1 MKLVFESGGYRLA
14 YFGGGLIGGY
24 LAFEHDRAVL
34 IDTGLTGQRPDLLA
48 GLEGVR
54 LEAILLTHGHIDH
67 AGNAHW
73 LKQRY
78 QVPVYAH
85 PADQGHLDQVYPYR
99 GWNRICGWVEALAAW
114 WEGYRPVT
122 VDEPLEDGQEL
133 PFWGGLEVIHLPGH
147 TLGHC
152 GFYSRRHRL
161 LLAGDLYA
169 CYLGQASRPP
179 FFFNS
184 RADLLPATYRRAAG
198 VPFEQVF
205 PCHWLAT
212 SPERLTSALRQKLE
226 RWAAD

>member
-1 MKLVFESGGYRLA
+1 MKTVFESGNYRLA
-14 YFGGGLIGGY
+14 YFGHGLVRGY
-24 LAFEHDRAVL
+24 LALDRDRAVL
-34 IDTGLTGQRPDLLA
+34 IDTGLAGQRPEIEA
-48 GLEGVR
+48 GLEGRR

-67 AGNAHW
+67 AGNVYW

-78 QVPVYAH
+78 GAPVYAH
-85 PADQGHLDQVYPYR
+85 PAEQAHIDQVYPYR
-99 GWNRICGWVEALAAW
+99 GSSRLCGWVEALAAW
-114 WEGYRPVT
+114 WEGYQPAT
-122 VDEPLEDGQEL
+122 IDEPLKDAQEL
-133 PFWGGLEVIHLPGH
+133 PLWGGLEVIHLPGH

-184 RADLLPATYRRAAG
+184 EAELLPATYRRAAG
-198 VPFEQVF
+198 LPFEHVF

-212 SPERLTSALRQKLE
+212 RPERLAPALRQALVKWL
-226 RWAAD
+226 